1 MIKMSLR
8 GILSVLL
15 AAMLILPSLVEQAW
29 GADNITLVFQ
39 NNYPTKHSRLGI
51 KTVGKWL
58 DEVEKASGGKI
69 KIERH
74 WAGEPIPARE
84 ALDGLS
90 KGVIDVLCAFPP
102 YYSGKIA
109 IADICAMPQN
119 FRDPKDVYDLWFDS
133 DLGKLVDKV
142 YQKRA
147 RVKALFPVIFAPENF
162 QISQKAKKVRTF
174 EDFKG
179 MKVRAGGGMLMETVK
194 AIGASPVHTHGGE
207 YYTAMQ
213 RGTVDAGLMTTYSLE
228 TYKMWEV
235 SDQVVN
241 PPIMNNCF
249 VLVYMNQRKW
259 NELGPELQKIMIDT
273 ARKLSPAWMDYIAED
288 DSRIT
293 KKAQEKGVEFYVLPE
308 AEQDKMWAATE
319 KVWDLYVSTCAK
331 QGAEEEAKAIRSIVK
346 QRFVKK

>member
-1 MIKMSLR
+1 MRMRSLR
-8 GILSVLL
+8 GAIIVAL
-15 AAMLILPSLVEQAW
+15 ALALAVPLWAAQAAA
-29 GADNITLVFQ
+29 GGTVTLVVQ
-39 NNYPTKHSRLGI
+39 NNYPTKHSRLGV
-51 KTVGKWL
+51 KTLGKWM

-74 WAGEPIPARE
+74 WAGEPIPAKE

-90 KGVIDVLCAFPP
+90 KGVIDILCAFPP

-119 FRDPKDVYDLWFDS
+119 FKKASDVYDLWFNS

-142 YQKRA
+142 YQRRA
-147 RVKALFPVIFAPENF
+147 KVKVLFPVIFAPENF
-162 QISQKAKKVRTF
+162 QVSKKAKKVRKF
-174 EDFKG
+174 ADFKG
-179 MKVRAGGGMLMETVK
+179 MKIRAGGGMLMETVK

-213 RGTVDAGLMTTYSLE
+213 RGTVDAGLMATYSLE

-235 SDQVVN
+235 ADEVVN

-259 NELGPELQKIMIDT
+259 NKLGKDLQKVLIGT
-273 ARKLSPAWMDYIAED
+273 AQKMSSQWMDYIAED
-288 DSRIT
+288 DARIT
-293 KKAQEKGVEFYVLPE
+293 KKAQAKGVEFYMLPK
-308 AEQDKMWAATE
+308 AEQDKMWSAI
-319 KVWDLYVSTCAK
+319 KPVWDLYVKTCAK
-331 QGAEEEAKAIRSIVK
+331 QGSKKEAEAIRAIMQK
-346 QRFVKK
+346 RFDSQ